1 MVRKARSA
9 GVLFGVFMLIT
20 ASSVSAQTTARSVPP
35 DDTGRSLWRATLIG
49 LAVGAGVG
57 AGVGWMRSDFHKAEC
72 ATLDCNH
79 VLETGALTP
88 IGAAAGAAIGF
99 LLHQSRT
106 GGASKTTRAT
116 SVILTTSYSS
126 THKGVFVRTEF

>member
-9 GVLFGVFMLIT
+9 GALLAAFILIT
-20 ASSVSAQTTARSVPP
+20 ASSARAQSIARTAPP
-35 DDTGRSLWRATLIG
+35 DDTGRSVWRTTLIG
-49 LAVGAGVG
+49 LAIGAGVG

-88 IGAAAGAAIGF
+88 VGAAAGAAIGF

-106 GGASKTTRAT
+106 GGASKSTRAT
-116 SVILTTSYSS
+116 SVILTTSP
-126 THKGVFVRTEF
+126 TQQGVFVRTVFR